1 MSRVKAR
8 INRPYQRRTMG
19 FKENLKRLI
28 SFMVR
33 QAHHRRNQQTHH
45 GRNREAHHER
55 NQQAQDDHLNQQAT
69 VRPEPVEGLNQ
80 RFPNALI
87 VLMSLLIG
95 SVGVAYA
102 DDALTAKELL
112 GRKIYREGSDGSQ
125 NEITTTFGLTENSVS
140 ATAFAC
146 ANCHGL
152 EGEGKQEGGLNV
164 PAISSQHLFTNTPS
178 NSPSKDKFYNEN
190 TLVLAIT
197 KGISVQ
203 NKPLSAAMPRYG
215 LTAAQT
221 QALLAYLKR
230 LGSAGDVDA
239 GVTVSE
245 VQLGTVLPLT
255 GPQAAIGKLL
265 KATLD
270 ACIAVVNSQGSIYGR
285 KVTLTALDS
294 GSRKAEILASTK
306 QLLSET
312 QPFALISGY
321 FPEVT
326 TAIYELLAQERLPV
340 IAPLSFAPKEISTPS
355 PSFFYFLPSYADQSR
370 ALVDYWL
377 VHLPNSKHPARPKS
391 AIVYSDKAIGLNVA
405 VAIRE
410 QLRSHHLDV
419 VAEIGMSQATQEP
432 TAKQITKLAKA
443 KPDAVFF
450 LGNASELKEFNKLV
464 VKTDHQPIL
473 LGLLAMLGADVMN
486 SPDLAI
492 AKMLLA
498 TPFAPSDP
506 GLQQFGTM
514 LTQHSVSLQ
523 SPGLQRIACAGV
535 NFVAEGLKRTGK
547 HLSRAKFLHSLEE
560 IKDFPVEIMP
570 PLQFKPN
577 NRQGVR
583 GAYILTMDTKAGI
596 VLPPSA
602 WVTPSDNQH

>member
-1 MSRVKAR
+1 MA
-8 INRPYQRRTMG
+8 
-19 FKENLKRLI
+19 FKKGLKRLI

-33 QAHHRRNQQTHH
+33 QGSPERSRR
-45 GRNREAHHER
+45 AHHER
-55 NQQAQDDHLNQQAT
+55 NQQAT
-69 VRPEPVEGLNQ
+69 VHPKPVERINQ

-102 DDALTAKELL
+102 DDVLTDEELL

-125 NEITTTFGLTENSVS
+125 NEITATFGLTEDSVS
-140 ATAFAC
+140 ATTFAC

-164 PAISSQHLFTNTPS
+164 PAISSQHLFTNTPT

-197 KGISVQ
+197 KGINSQ

-215 LTAAQT
+215 MTAAQA
-221 QALLAYLKR
+221 QALLAYLKH
-230 LGSAGDVDA
+230 LGSASDIDA
-239 GVTVSE
+239 GVTASE

-255 GPQAAIGKLL
+255 GPQAATGKLL

-270 ACIAVVNSQGSIYGR
+270 ACIAVVGSQGLIYGR

-294 GSRKAEILASTK
+294 GSTKEEILASTK

-312 QPFALISGY
+312 KPFALISGY

-326 TAIYELLAQERLPV
+326 TAIYESLVQERLPV
-340 IAPLSFAPKEISTPS
+340 ISPLSFAPKEISTPS

-377 VHLPNSKHPARPKS
+377 AHLPNSKHPARPKL
-391 AIVYSDKAIGLNVA
+391 AIAYSDKAVGLNVA
-405 VAIRE
+405 VAVRE

-419 VAEIGMSQATQEP
+419 AAEIGMSQATQEP
-432 TAKQITKLAKA
+432 VAKQITKLAKA
-443 KPDAVFF
+443 KPDAIFF
-450 LGNASELKEFNKLV
+450 LGDAKELEKFNASMAKI
-464 VKTDHQPIL
+464 DHQPVVL
-473 LGLLAMLGADVMN
+473 ALLAMLGADVMN

-498 TPFAPSDP
+498 TPFAPSNP
-506 GLQQFGTM
+506 ALQQFST
-514 LTQHSVSLQ
+514 LLDQHSVSLQ
-523 SPGLQRIACAGV
+523 SPGLQRIACAAV
-535 NFVAEGLKRTGK
+535 NFVAEGLKRSGK
-547 HLSRAKFLHSLEE
+547 HLSRDKFIHALEE
-560 IKDFPVEIMP
+560 IKDFPVDIMP
-570 PLQFKPN
+570 PLQFDPN
-577 NRQGVR
+577 NRQGTR
-583 GAYILTMDTKAGI
+583 GAYILAVDMKAGT
-596 VLPPSA
+596 VSPPSV
-602 WVTPSDNQH
+602 WVTPSAVEP